1 MTDPPVAISTARSAA
16 TAGIGDDGAGL
27 TSGLERAIG
36 LVGSVGEGLGHEA
49 EAGVCGGGRH
59 RLRGRQPEQQQVAA
73 EAADRPGNGRCER
86 RIRCGLV
93 VERAVRLDVLHLHAV
108 RPTERLESPDLV
120 PHEGLD
126 LVRLEGHRPPAEPE
140 QIRVA
145 GLRAHGHTRP
155 AAQRDRRLHDPEVA
169 GVEAAGEVRAGEVRH
184 EPLVVAE
191 RPAPV
196 ALAEVG
202 VEVHSGHPTAPLGSG
217 RRIIDVTDS
226 SATEP
231 IVDEPTP
238 TSTDGSSSTPAIG
251 LGVALLLIGGL
262 LFVGQLLDIGI
273 DDVGWP
279 AIVIGIGVV
288 ILVLGLF
295 VNREQGMV
303 IGGTVVT
310 TVGLVLLYQDQTG
323 RWETWAY
330 AWALVGP
337 AASGLGM
344 VLWGIRSA
352 DPVAIRNGTWA
363 LLGGLAIFVVGF
375 LFFEGVIGISGEPLG
390 LPEWVLPVVVI
401 AIGVV
406 VLARGIFDR
415 RDPERT

>member
-1 MTDPPVAISTARSAA
+1 
-16 TAGIGDDGAGL
+16 
-27 TSGLERAIG
+27 
-36 LVGSVGEGLGHEA
+36 
-49 EAGVCGGGRH
+49 
-59 RLRGRQPEQQQVAA
+59 
-73 EAADRPGNGRCER
+73 
-86 RIRCGLV
+86 
-93 VERAVRLDVLHLHAV
+93 
-108 RPTERLESPDLV
+108 
-120 PHEGLD
+120 
-126 LVRLEGHRPPAEPE
+126 
-140 QIRVA
+140 
-145 GLRAHGHTRP
+145 
-155 AAQRDRRLHDPEVA
+155 
-169 GVEAAGEVRAGEVRH
+169 
-184 EPLVVAE
+184 
-191 RPAPV
+191 
-196 ALAEVG
+196 
-202 VEVHSGHPTAPLGSG
+202 
-217 RRIIDVTDS
+217 VTDS

-273 DDVGWP
+273 DDIGWP

-310 TVGLVLLYQDQTG
+310 MVGFVLLYQNTTG

-352 DPVAIRNGTWA
+352 DPAEIRNGTWT

-390 LPEWVLPVVVI
+390 LPEWVLPVAVI

-415 RDPERT
+415 RDPQRT